1 MLRTKLYPPRLP
13 RIVPRERLLSDLDTA
28 RSAKLA
34 IVTAGA
40 GYGKSTLAGDFLAK
54 TGRPFAWYT
63 LEDTDSDL
71 SVFITYLVAALR
83 NVYPEFGA
91 KTTEHLAATEN
102 LSENSR
108 AILSTLISELDAIT
122 SDEIFITLDDFHEVN
137 ESKPILDAVQFLLG
151 HLLPN
156 LHFLVL
162 SRNNLNLDLSNFRV
176 RRELVELEE
185 GDLSFTP
192 EETGALF
199 AEVFGMPLSR
209 EDAMTL
215 YESTEGWISGLVLFY
230 LALKGKQGGMISS
243 FLQELGGPPS
253 AVSDYLSKAVYE
265 NQVPEIQ
272 DFLTKTSI
280 LARMNPDFCRQYL
293 GADISA
299 DILSRLTEERL
310 FTIPLDD
317 RGDWYRYHHCLRGF
331 LHKTLYET
339 HSPAEIKEM
348 HMKAAALWEDA
359 GDSEQVLAHYME
371 AANYE
376 AAAILL
382 EQMDNELLRAN
393 RISFLDREIARLPQ
407 DILHAHPRL
416 LVRVGQVG
424 AILGHYER
432 GLVSTHKAL
441 ESFDKLDLRLGVQA
455 LLWLGGYYAITGKPH
470 EALEFL
476 NQAHEVIPPESPY
489 LYYVE
494 AEEGVAAMGQG
505 NADEAR
511 KLMEGALEKSKEVE
525 SGRRVKS
532 GALTWIGGTALL
544 LGSPS
549 EARQILS
556 EADLLPQAAGLTLVQ
571 PFLYALLSR
580 SCSYLDQFE
589 DAKRFAEKGI
599 QIGEQMN
606 LPPMLFFSL
615 AARAIARAQSGDTV
629 GAAEDVATA
638 ASQSEQQVGGGEALF
653 AEWFLADAC
662 ELLGDEEGALRHFR
676 RVERMAS
683 TTEDFSRIARLGIIA
698 NSIGASGAENAAK
711 EVRAILKEAKDGVKG
726 LTLSLAYSLSIGLA
740 LALDDKKEA
749 TRLLN
754 AYVTEFGEEV
764 IIRAHPA
771 EPDVLLDFFTSIFDE
786 GKHLD
791 LMPRIFSGAG
801 ARSLPFLRK
810 LEAVRKM
817 DVAIAAS
824 AMLERASRE
833 EAEPLS
839 IRMLGPLEIR
849 LGKEMLPPSAWK
861 NKKALAAF
869 KYLAANRSQG
879 FVPRVVLMELLW
891 PEINPD
897 SGGKNLNVALTSLRK
912 TLEPDSPRGKS
923 SYLVVSGDALRLE
936 LGAGG
941 WIDVEM
947 FREKFR
953 EADATRESGDFEV
966 YFRCLHEA
974 AELYRG
980 EFLTEDLYEDW
991 CREDREE
998 LLKRYVELI
1007 VDIAT
1012 EHLRVG
1018 EGSEAL
1024 MHLEEAIV
1032 KDPGREELYRKKMT
1046 INSQMGNR
1054 SGIEETFK
1062 RCEKFLRENYEV
1074 EPSQETVE
1082 LYQSLRKD

>member
-1 MLRTKLYPPRLP
+1 MYPPRLP
-13 RIVPRERLLSDLDTA
+13 HIVPRERLLADLESA

-34 IVTAGA
+34 VVTAGA
-40 GYGKSTLAGDFLAK
+40 GYGKSTLAEDFLEK

-71 SVFITYLVAALR
+71 SVFITYLVAALQ

-91 KTTEHLAATEN
+91 KTTGHLAAADN
-102 LSENSR
+102 INENSR
-108 AILSTLISELDAIT
+108 AILSTLISELDALT
-122 SDEIFITLDDFHEVN
+122 SDEIFIALDDFHEVN

-162 SRNNLNLDLSNFRV
+162 SRTNLNLDLSNLRV

-192 EETGALF
+192 EETATLF
-199 AEVFGMPLSR
+199 SEVFGMPLSKG
-209 EDAMTL
+209 DVMTL

-230 LALKGKQGGMISS
+230 LALKGKQGGMVGT

-265 NQVPEIQ
+265 NQSPEIQ

-280 LARMNPDFCRQYL
+280 LSRMNPTFCEEYL
-293 GADISA
+293 GEGGSGGV
-299 DILSRLTEERL
+299 LSHLTEERL

-331 LHKTLYET
+331 LQKTLYET
-339 HSPAEIKEM
+339 HSPAEVKDL
-348 HMKAAALWEDA
+348 HMKAAALWESA
-359 GDSEQVLAHYME
+359 GDSEQMLAHYVE

-376 AAAILL
+376 AAAALL
-382 EQMDNELLRAN
+382 EHMDTELLRSN
-393 RISFLDREIARLPQ
+393 RISFLDREISRLPQ
-407 DILHAHPRL
+407 DILHKHPRL
-416 LVRVGQVG
+416 LVRIGQVG
-424 AILGHYER
+424 AILGHYDR
-432 GLVSTHKAL
+432 GLVANHKAL
-441 ESFDKLDLRLGVQA
+441 ESFDELDPRTGVQA

-470 EALEFL
+470 EALEFFGK
-476 NQAHEVIPPESPY
+476 AHEVIPPDSPY

-494 AEEGVAAMGQG
+494 AEESVAALGRG
-505 NADEAR
+505 SGEEAR
-511 KLMEGALEKSKEVE
+511 ALMDRALEKSKVVE
-525 SGRRVKS
+525 RGRRVKA
-532 GALTWIGGTALL
+532 GALTWIGGTALM
-544 LGSPS
+544 LGHPS
-549 EARQILS
+549 EARQILL
-556 EADLLPQAAGLTLVQ
+556 EADQLPQAAGLTLVQ

-615 AARAIARAQSGDTV
+615 AARAMVRAQSGDTV

-638 ASQSEQQVGGGEALF
+638 TYQSERQVGGGEALYT
-653 AEWFLADAC
+653 EWFLADAC
-662 ELLGDEEGALRHFR
+662 ELLGDDEGALRHFR
-676 RVERMAS
+676 RVQRMAS

-698 NSIGASGAENAAK
+698 NSVGTTGAEIAAK

-726 LTLSLAYSLSIGLA
+726 LALSLAYSLSIGLA

-749 TRLLN
+749 TRVLN
-754 AYVTEFGEEV
+754 AYVSEFGEDV
-764 IIRAHPA
+764 VIRAHPA
-771 EPDVLLDFFTSIFDE
+771 EPDALLTFFANLFDE
-786 GKHLD
+786 GKYVE
-791 LMPRIFSGAG
+791 LMPRVFAGAG
-801 ARSLPFLRK
+801 AKALPFLRR
-810 LEAVRKM
+810 LEAVRKTE
-817 DVAIAAS
+817 VAAAAT
-824 AMLERASRE
+824 AMLERATRE

-839 IRMLGPLEIR
+839 VRLLGPLDIR
-849 LGKEMLPPSAWK
+849 LGKETLSSSSWK

-879 FVPRVVLMELLW
+879 FVPRSVIMELLW
-891 PEINPD
+891 PEISPD
-897 SGGKNLNVALTSLRK
+897 SGAKNLNVALTSLRK
-912 TLEPDSPRGKS
+912 TLEPDAARGKS
-923 SYLVVSGDALRLE
+923 SYLVVSGDTLRLE

-941 WIDVEM
+941 WTDIEA
-947 FREKFR
+947 FRER
-953 EADATRESGDFEV
+953 LRQADAAKEAGDFEL
-966 YFRCLHEA
+966 YFSSLHEA

-991 CREDREE
+991 CREEREE
-998 LLKRYVELI
+998 LLKRYIELI

-1024 MHLEEAIV
+1024 IHLEEAIV

-1046 INSQMGNR
+1046 INSQLGNR
-1054 SGIEETFK
+1054 SGIEETYK
-1062 RCEKFLRENYEV
+1062 RCQKFLRENYDV
-1074 EPSQETVE
+1074 EPSQETVD
-1082 LYQSLRKD
+1082 LYRSLRER